1 MVPGGNS
8 VNTSL
13 YNKWIEVET
22 EAIKANLAS
31 VQSLLDER
39 VRLIAVV
46 KADAYG
52 HGAVEAARILF
63 QNGVDFFAV
72 SYLEEARDLRQ
83 GGIRSSLLLFTP
95 LIDEEQAAQA
105 LTEHITL
112 SITSRQD
119 AELIL
124 KVSERIPGP
133 ITVHLK
139 IDTGLGRFGLD
150 RDAAVEIC
158 ETFRSHPHIYIE
170 GIYTHMAAAAAH
182 PGYTRQQFR
191 RFIKITEELT
201 AAGYRI
207 PVRHCANST
216 VCIKYPEMRL
226 EAVRIGTL
234 LSGQFPAGVE
244 SSQVKLQ
251 DPYQFKA
258 RIISLRTLPKGSYLG
273 YYRTYRL
280 KKEAQVA
287 VVPVGFNDGLALE
300 VANPPAG
307 FVDLLKILVKTVLAY
322 LGFSRFQL
330 QVIIKGRSYPVR
342 GKVFMQM
349 ALVELPREADIKV
362 GDVVAL
368 PVRKTLAAR
377 NLTRVYV
384 KEGRPCKIEEEGR
397 ITYLIKEGKDA

>member
-1 MVPGGNS
+1 MY
-8 VNTSL
+8 TSSC
-13 YNKWIEVET
+13 NKWIEVET
-22 EAIKANLAS
+22 EAVKANLAA
-31 VQSLLDER
+31 VQSLLGER

-52 HGAVEAARILF
+52 HGAVEMARILF

-72 SYLEEARDLRQ
+72 SYLEEALELRQ
-83 GGIRSSLLLFTP
+83 GGIRSAIMLFTP
-95 LIDEEQAAQA
+95 LIDEEQVARAAA
-105 LTEHITL
+105 EHITL
-112 SITSRQD
+112 SIASRQD
-119 AELIL
+119 AELVL
-124 KVSERIPGP
+124 RVSERRPGP
-133 ITVHLK
+133 VTVHLK

-150 RDAAVEIC
+150 YAAALEIC
-158 ETFRSHPHIYIE
+158 ETFRNHPHIYME

-182 PGYTRQQFR
+182 PGYTRRQFS
-191 RFIKITEELT
+191 RFMEVTEEL
-201 AAGYRI
+201 AEAGYRI
-207 PVRHCANST
+207 PVRHCANSA
-216 VCIKYPEMRL
+216 VCVQYPEMRL

-234 LSGQFPAGVE
+234 LSGQFPVGVE

-287 VVPVGFNDGLALE
+287 VVPVGFNDGLALG

-307 FVDLLKILVKTVLAY
+307 FVDLLKILAKTVLAY

-330 QVIIKGRSYPVR
+330 QVVIKGRSYPVR

-362 GDVVAL
+362 GDVVAV

-377 NLTRVYV
+377 NLTRIYV
-384 KEGRPCKIEEEGR
+384 RGGKPCKIEEEGR
-397 ITYLIKEGKDA
+397 ISFLIKEGEDA